1 VTADWMLDE
10 TAHAG
15 PEHLDPDFVAGYDR
29 KQGFPSPEADLD
41 VLREYGALGPT
52 VVDLGTGTGR
62 FALAAAPHCRR
73 VVAVDVSPAML
84 AHVRDALSVRDG
96 GLSTE
101 AGAPSTVEL
110 VRAGFLSYQH
120 TGAPADAVHTRNA
133 LHQLPDFWKGIALDR
148 IARILRPGGVLRVH
162 DLVYDFTPAQAPA
175 VFRQWFE
182 GAATDPADGYTAEDY
197 AVHIRTEHSTYR
209 WLLEPL
215 LDAAGFDI
223 VDAAFDRRL
232 YGTYTCLRRP

>member
-1 VTADWMLDE
+1 MTADWMLDE

-15 PEHLDPDFVAGYDR
+15 PEHLDPAFVAGYDR
-29 KQGFPSPEADLD
+29 KQGFPPVDADLA
-41 VLREYGALGPT
+41 VLREHGALGPT

-62 FALAAAPHCRR
+62 FAVAAAAHCRR

-84 AHVRDALSVRDG
+84 AHLRA
-96 GLSTE
+96 T
-101 AGAPSTVEL
+101 APPNVEL
-110 VRAGFLSYQH
+110 VPAGFLSYEH

-133 LHQLPDFWKGIALDR
+133 LHQLPDFWKGVALDR
-148 IARILRPGGVLRVH
+148 IARILRPGGVLRLH
-162 DLVYDFTPAQAPA
+162 DLVYDFTPAEAPEL
-175 VFRQWFE
+175 FRLWFA
-182 GAATDPADGYTAEDY
+182 GAATDPAAGYTAADY

-232 YGTYTCLRRP
+232 YGTYTCVRRP